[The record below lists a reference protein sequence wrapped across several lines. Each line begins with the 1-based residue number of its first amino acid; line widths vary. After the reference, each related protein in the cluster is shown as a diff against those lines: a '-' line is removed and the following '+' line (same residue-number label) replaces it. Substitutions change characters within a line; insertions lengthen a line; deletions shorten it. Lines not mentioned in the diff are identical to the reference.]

1 MRGLAAQ
8 LYTYLCRSSP
18 RNVQSRISPSPLS
31 PKDELSLEED
41 AERKVGWLL
50 KLIFAGTATAVGYQL
65 FPYMGDNLIQQS
77 VSLLQV
83 KDPLFKRMGASR
95 LARFAADDE
104 RRKKILELGGAEEL
118 VNMLSTAKDDKTR
131 KEALKA
137 LSALSGSDEAAVA
150 LHQAGA
156 ISVISSVPDPA
167 DDGDITRYKSNLLKR
182 FQDMRYN

>member
-8 LYTYLCRSSP
+8 SLGYLMND
-18 RNVQSRISPSPLS
+18 RNVEFSE
-31 PKDELSLEED
+31 ELSLEEQ

-95 LARFAADDE
+95 IARFAVDDE
-104 RRKKILELGGAEEL
+104 RRLKILEMGGAEEL
-118 VNMLSTAKDDKTR
+118 VKMLYTAKDDRTR
-131 KEALKA
+131 KEALRA
-137 LSALSGSDEAAVA
+137 LSALSASAMKLRPCNQLD
-150 LHQAGA
+150 L
-156 ISVISSVPDPA
+156 
-167 DDGDITRYKSNLLKR
+167 
-182 FQDMRYN
+182 

>member
-8 LYTYLCRSSP
+8 LYTYLCRSKPPKVRSP
-18 RNVQSRISPSPLS
+18 NNSSSFS
-31 PKDELSLEED
+31 PKDELSIEKD

-65 FPYMGDNLIQQS
+65 LPYMGDNLIQQS

-95 LARFAADDE
+95 LSRFAIDDE
-104 RRKKILELGGAEEL
+104 RRKKILEMGGAEEL
-118 VNMLSTAKDDKTR
+118 LNMLSNAKDDRTR
-131 KEALKA
+131 KAALKA
-137 LSALSGSDEAAVA
+137 LSALSALDEAAAA

-156 ISVISSVPDPA
+156 ISVIRSVPDPV
-167 DDGDITRYKSNLLKR
+167 DDQDITRHKSDLVKR
-182 FQDMRYN
+182 FEDLRYD